1 MLLVDLWIPIKGFLF
16 NPRQNVTN
24 NQTTPKNDAFLSTEA
39 HPSPPPKKNIV
50 CSPNFLFCLPNPS
63 IFHVSS
69 AKKNLC
75 HLPLFWLVHRSLCL
89 LQSPIEHGRLIHPL

>member
-16 NPRQNVTN
+16 NPGQNLTN

-39 HPSPPPKKNIV
+39 HPFRPPKKTMV
-50 CSPNFLFCLPNPS
+50 CSPNVLFRLPNPS

-69 AKKNLC
+69 AKKNL
-75 HLPLFWLVHRSLCL
+75 LSPSTILVASSILM
-89 LQSPIEHGRLIHPL
+89 LITISNITG